1 MHGGGLP
8 EAHPYGMICGY
19 IWAAAIR
26 SKAAPVVRAGWVAE
40 PGDLADEDAGV
51 VGETC
56 ALGLGLRQIT

>member
-1 MHGGGLP
+1 
-8 EAHPYGMICGY
+8 MICGY
-19 IWAAAIR
+19 VWAAAIR

-40 PGDLADEDAGV
+40 AGDLADEDAGV